1 VDNAGEL
8 SIITL
13 ILKLLLNNIDDKMV
27 KSTKNKQVYLIYL
40 SAQKSIILATSFLN
54 PIETLSRQLLRFQN
68 GDIKCLKI
76 W

>member
-27 KSTKNKQVYLIYL
+27 KSTKNKQVYL
-40 SAQKSIILATSFLN
+40 FC
-54 PIETLSRQLLRFQN
+54 LLR
-68 GDIKCLKI
+68 KVLY
-76 W
+76 